1 MTENTGKLY
10 VVGIGPGLPEQM
22 TTQAQEIIKTADC
35 IIAAPLYQQFLRQG
49 NIISQTETERTPD
62 VLDSSMDR
70 QSELATEAFQ
80 RVREGQTVV
89 HISGGDPNVYGKS
102 DLLFIIAQQQNITDI
117 PIEVIPGVTAGLS
130 GAAKL
135 GAPLSSDFCTISLG
149 SNWRDWTEI
158 ETKIQAA
165 AEGGFVIVL
174 YNCWRNYS
182 QAIDVL
188 QAVHAPET
196 PVAVFSDIG
205 RKDAG
210 RHPNGEDHHITT
222 LGDIDEINSHI
233 NGMSTS
239 ILVGNE
245 NTVIWSNNHRKY
257 LITPRGTE
265 VPEKF
270 QQSL

>member
-1 MTENTGKLY
+1 MTENIGKLY
-10 VVGIGPGLPEQM
+10 VVGIGPGLSDQM
-22 TTQAQEIIKTADC
+22 TPRAQEIVKTADC
-35 IIAAPLYQQFLRQG
+35 IIAAPLYQQFLKQG
-49 NIISQTETERTPD
+49 DIIPQEASDSPE
-62 VLDSSMDR
+62 VIDSSMAQ

-102 DLLFIIAQQQNITDI
+102 DLLFMIAQRQNITDI
-117 PIEVIPGVTAGLS
+117 PIEVVPGVTAGLS

-149 SNWRDWTEI
+149 SNWRDWNEI
-158 ETKIQAA
+158 ATKIRTA

-174 YNCWRNYS
+174 YNCWRHYD
-182 QAIDVL
+182 QAIEVL
-188 QAVHAPET
+188 RSIHPPDT

-210 RHPNGEDHHITT
+210 RHPNGEEHHITT
-222 LGDIDEINSHI
+222 LGNIERIDQFV

-270 QQSL
+270 QQLS